1 MTTEQFIREF
11 EHTDNAAIEVE
22 APSRRDLFA
31 CAAIG
36 LARIMVAPDG
46 IANRETRTIEVYGDC
61 DDDLMYDALTDAL
74 DLFVSEGF
82 IWREAAVEEL
92 RDGIALK
99 LTGEEFDRRRHQ
111 MFTEIKAVTYHQSS
125 IEHADDGWKAR
136 IVFEV

>member
-46 IANRETRTIEVYGDC
+46 IANRETRTFQAAEGLPGAVWTVLIVIAVILIGFVLFAGLEVPGHIVLATAFAASTVGVLVLVKLLDYPFEGSLSLKP
-61 DDDLMYDALTDAL
+61 DD
-74 DLFVSEGF
+74 F
-82 IWREAAVEEL
+82 IKTL
-92 RDGIALK
+92 
-99 LTGEEFDRRRHQ
+99 GE
-111 MFTEIKAVTYHQSS
+111 VT
-125 IEHADDGWKAR
+125 AMVAGR
-136 IVFEV
+136 

>member
-1 MTTEQFIREF
+1 MTTEQFIREV
-11 EHTDNAAIEVE
+11 EHTGDAAIEVE

-74 DLFVSEGF
+74 DLFVSDGF
-82 IWREAAVEEL
+82 IWREATVEEL
-92 RDGIALK
+92 GDGIALK
-99 LTGEEFDRRRHQ
+99 LTGEDFDSRRHQ
-111 MFTEIKAVTYHQSS
+111 MFTEIKAVIYHQMSV
-125 IEHADDGWKAR
+125 ERDDDGWKAR